1 MGILFS
7 GADASILKGLKS
19 SICLIQQARFREK
32 SRPISF
38 IFLTF
43 MEENRYNRHLLRE
56 FPSNIVHFFNF
67 YGRKSR
73 LILNLK
79 GTGEPPAPP
88 RLIINIL
95 LSILHLLWP
104 IIRCAFDLK
113 RCRRYSHE
121 LWPIIKYNFN
131 TKRCTQ
137 VGKKCL
143 ISKMPEILPTIV
155 ADN

>member
-1 MGILFS
+1 MLDTIGT
-7 GADASILKGLKS
+7 
-19 SICLIQQARFREK
+19 IQRK
-32 SRPISF
+32 I
-38 IFLTF
+38 
-43 MEENRYNRHLLRE
+43 
-56 FPSNIVHFFNF
+56 PSNIVHFFNF
-67 YGRKSR
+67 YGRKSIQQAPFKR
-73 LILNLK
+73 IPVQYRSFFQLLWEKITFDFESK
-79 GTGEPPAPP
+79 RYWRTPRPAPP